1 MSYYTPMEELLIR
14 ALTATT
20 ACQEAL
26 DDLAEHIDELNQ
38 LKGEA
43 YL

>member
-14 ALTATT
+14 ALTAQE
-20 ACQEAL
+20 ACQDAL
-26 DDLAEHIDELNQ
+26 EVLSAHIDELNQ
-38 LKGEA
+38 LKEEA